1 MKFRLVVALAAG
13 AMLIAVPAA
22 LAALSVTRAELSGG
36 QLRVEGQDATP
47 SATIA
52 VDGVAMGTAGADGR
66 FRVERSGFSSATCR
80 IQVSDGTTTVET
92 SLSGCTPSSS
102 SPPPTS
108 TRPTIAALTVSPS
121 KIVGAT
127 TATATVTL
135 SAAPAEPT
143 TVAVWNDEGWR
154 LWTPTSVIVSPP
166 AKSASFAVATRE
178 TPGTFAANVGAGLND
193 TLAYAKVIVVPAAQ
207 TDIITITRAEQPE
220 GSNQLKVEASSD
232 NPNVTLS
239 AYDSGGGFVG
249 TLRNAGSGRYRGSFT
264 VTSRVLVVEVRSNLG
279 GCRGHTVNG
288 YNTFYC

>member
-1 MKFRLVVALAAG
+1 MKVRVVVALAAG

-22 LAALSVTRAELSGG
+22 IAALSVTRAELSGG
-36 QLRVEGQDATP
+36 QLRVEGQGAMP

-66 FRVERSGFSSATCR
+66 FRVERSGFSSPTCR
-80 IQVSDGTTTVET
+80 IQVTDGTTTVET

-102 SPPPTS
+102 SPPTS

-121 KIVGAT
+121 KIVGGT
-127 TATATVTL
+127 TATGTVTL
-135 SAAPAEPT
+135 SAAPAEPS

-166 AKSASFAVATRE
+166 AKSASFSVSTRE
-178 TPGTFAANVGAGLND
+178 TLGTFAANVGAGLND
-193 TLAYAKVIVVPAAQ
+193 TVAYAKVIVVPTAQ

-220 GSNQLKVEASSD
+220 ASNQLKVEASSD
-232 NPNVTLS
+232 NPNVVLS

-249 TLRNAGSGRYRGSFT
+249 TLRNEGSGRYRGSFT
-264 VTSRVLVVEVRSNLG
+264 VSSRVLVVEVKSNLG